1 MANSI
6 KVDENCD
13 IVFDE
18 LGCALMTETDEED
31 IAQAIYVELSQNYG
45 QWEIDETFGTK
56 YVNSENTGVLQQ
68 KNNLEKIIIE
78 VTRVINKHP
87 IKKINSIKFNENK
100 ELVIEIVLNN
110 EVVVIKV

>member
-6 KVDENCD
+6 KLDENCD

-18 LGCALMTETDEED
+18 FGSALMTETEEED
-31 IAQAIYVELSQNYG
+31 VAQAIYVELSQNLG

-78 VTRVINKHP
+78 VTRVVNKHP

-100 ELVIEIVLNN
+100 ELIVEIILNK